1 MHSYIIIRAMNSFIR
16 ILSTLD
22 AIPINVNEIKEIYD
36 LIEKS
41 KFNKT
46 TLFST
51 YRHSYSLQF
60 QTFYLS
66 YTFIKYQKKVH
77 NIPHKLL
84 RFRNSFY
91 SNFDYALFCI
101 NTNAHQNSELSK
113 QLFLIV
119 MENLFPKQSPYEI
132 IENSKLS
139 IAIKIIKQLID
150 EKNELQSKLIKLE
163 KEMIKFD
170 NLNRNKTNSMKEID
184 LNKDKLR
191 KNISERKKILICSLV
206 LSLVSFMKIII

>member
-1 MHSYIIIRAMNSFIR
+1 MSVLSKKKIIVPKFTHN
-16 ILSTLD
+16 
-22 AIPINVNEIKEIYD
+22 AIPINANEIKEIYD

-77 NIPHKLL
+77 NIPYKLL

>member
-1 MHSYIIIRAMNSFIR
+1 
-16 ILSTLD
+16 
-22 AIPINVNEIKEIYD
+22 
-36 LIEKS
+36 
-41 KFNKT
+41 
-46 TLFST
+46 
-51 YRHSYSLQF
+51 
-60 QTFYLS
+60 
-66 YTFIKYQKKVH
+66 
-77 NIPHKLL
+77 
-84 RFRNSFY
+84 
-91 SNFDYALFCI
+91 
-101 NTNAHQNSELSK
+101 
-113 QLFLIV
+113 

-184 LNKDKLR
+184 LNNDKLR
-191 KNISERKKILICSLV
+191 KNISEKKKILICSLA